1 MIYVLIVVSY
11 FAGAGGNGQ
20 TVTFQEFNNH
30 NACMYALKIIEER
43 KFGIRYAWDT
53 YKLSCVPKGEA
64 K

>member
-20 TVTFQEFNNH
+20 TVTFQEFNTY
-30 NACMYALKIIEER
+30 NACMYALKIIEE
-43 KFGIRYAWDT
+43 KKKHSFAWDN
-53 YKLSCVPKGEA
+53 YKLACVTKGEV

>member
-20 TVTFQEFNNH
+20 TVTFQEFNSQD
-30 NACMYALKIIEER
+30 ACMYALKIIEEKKHGR
-43 KFGIRYAWDT
+43 NTWDH
-53 YKLSCVPKGEA
+53 YKLTCVPKGEV